1 MSEFMSRKSIFFGTQ
16 VLLAASAGAV
26 HAAEKPLN
34 VVLIL
39 ADDLGWADTTLYGKT
54 TLYETPN
61 LRRLAAR
68 GVTFNRA
75 YSASPLCSP
84 TRASIM
90 TGQTPARTG
99 ITSPGCH
106 LPEVLLKAS
115 VSKKAPPGDKA
126 LQCESATRLATT
138 LPTLGKQIKA
148 GGYATAHFGKWHI
161 GPEPYSP
168 LQQGFDVDIPHWP
181 GPGPAGSFV
190 APWKFKDFD
199 ADPGIPN
206 QHLEDRMAKEAVKWM
221 RSVAD
226 QPFYMNYWMFSV
238 HAPFDAK
245 QELIEKYRNKVNPAE
260 LQHCATYAAMVESMD
275 DAVGT
280 LLDELDR
287 LSIADRTVIIFYSDN
302 GGNMYNGISE
312 TDISGAAYIT
322 EATSNRPLRGG
333 KATMFEGGIR
343 VPCVVV
349 WPGVTKPGSRSDAL
363 IQSTDLYPFIL
374 NVLKIPLPE
383 NYAVDGIDFSPALRD
398 EPFERGPIFTYFPH
412 SPMVPDW
419 LPPAMAVH
427 VGDWKLIRLFHQGE
441 NGAHS
446 YLLYNLKDDIGEKNN
461 LAAAYPEKVQ
471 EMDRMMEEYLKA
483 AGTAVPLVNP
493 AFDPAQYRPEEVGVQ
508 KGGLKVEG
516 AAKAKNPAA
525 KPVAGTTASG
535 KPAGQ
540 SVSGPAVGGWLASG
554 TCTLEKADGA
564 VVVNSTGSDPYFFV
578 QKITSSS
585 GGPFTFRLRMKS
597 DSSGGALVYFNKP
610 FGKDHTVG
618 FPVKHDGEWH
628 EYEVAIQASNLD
640 ALRLDP
646 STAPGRIEIDWIRIE
661 KDAGTVVQEWTF

>member
-1 MSEFMSRKSIFFGTQ
+1 MSEFMSRKSVCFGTQ

-26 HAAEKPLN
+26 HAEGKPLN

-39 ADDLGWADTTLYGKT
+39 ADDLGWADTTLYSKT
-54 TLYETPN
+54 SLYETPN
-61 LRRLAAR
+61 LERLAAR

-90 TGQTPARTG
+90 TGQTPARNGSTA
-99 ITSPGCH
+99 PQH
-106 LPEVLLKAS
+106 HDKDVRLKAS
-115 VSKKAPPGDKA
+115 VTAKAPAGNKVLEPM
-126 LQCESATRLATT
+126 SVTRLDTT
-138 LPTLGKQIKA
+138 FPTLGKQIKA
-148 GGYATAHFGKWHI
+148 GGYATAHFGKWHL

-168 LQQGFDVDIPHWP
+168 LQQGFGVDIPHYS

-221 RSVAD
+221 GSVAD

-245 QELIEKYRNKVNPAE
+245 KDLIEKYRKKVDPAE
-260 LQHCATYAAMVESMD
+260 PQRCATYAAMVESMD

-287 LSIADRTVIIFYSDN
+287 LGIADQTVIIFYSDN
-302 GGNMYNGISE
+302 GGNMYDGVSE
-312 TDISGAAYIT
+312 KDASGNSYIT
-322 EATSNRPLRGG
+322 AATSNRPLRGG

-374 NVLKIPLPE
+374 NLLKIPLPE
-383 NYAVDGIDFSPALRD
+383 NYAVDGVDFSPALRA
-398 EPFERGPIFTYFPH
+398 EPFDRGPMFTYFPH
-412 SPMVPDW
+412 SPEVPDW

-427 VGDWKLIRLFHQGE
+427 VGDWKLIRLFYQGE
-441 NGAHS
+441 DGAHN
-446 YLLYNLKDDIGEKNN
+446 YLLYNLKEDIGETNN
-461 LAAAYPEKVQ
+461 LASAYPEKVQ
-471 EMDRMMEEYLKA
+471 ELDRLMEAYLKD
-483 AGTAVPLVNP
+483 AGTVTPQPNP
-493 AFDPAQYRPEEVGVQ
+493 AFDPAQYRPEAIGVQ
-508 KGGLKVEG
+508 KGGLRVAG
-516 AAKAKNPAA
+516 AAKAGTPAFSA
-525 KPVAGTTASG
+525 
-535 KPAGQ
+535 
-540 SVSGPAVGGWLASG
+540 AVGGWLASG
-554 TCTLEKADGA
+554 STCTLETAAGA
-564 VVVNSTGSDPYFFV
+564 LVVNSTGGDPYFSV
-578 QKITSSS
+578 QKLTAVP
-585 GGPFTFRLRMKS
+585 GGPFTIRLRMKS
-597 DSSGGALVYFNKP
+597 DSSGAALVYYNKP

-618 FPVKHDGEWH
+618 FPVEHDGQWH
-628 EYEVAIQASNLD
+628 EYEAAIPAPNLD